1 MNAGNCAS
9 ARAFVSVR
17 VRVIALRRS
26 IRRLDV
32 VIFLLLRYPD
42 RFAIVRHCYTRHQTD
57 RDRPHY
63 SPKRCH

>member
-1 MNAGNCAS
+1 M
-9 ARAFVSVR
+9 
-17 VRVIALRRS
+17 
-26 IRRLDV
+26 DV